1 MRTIALFFCILFIP
15 CVSLYSEI
23 INGYSAKLAATRLE
37 IHNLDSLIRDSDLSG
52 KELKKIKN
60 CIKRLRNLQETEK
73 ELTVWHEK
81 TEALLRQL
89 RDIDPVLY
97 HEIDAIT
104 DSEGHPTDV
113 YVKVVMNGEL
123 IHGAV
128 ATTNLNQCPDNPNA
142 YTSEFGRHTVCVQ
155 VCALKNILVSLVHE
169 FGHVRYLV
177 PNLKSYMEYYNKY
190 YNNHSDKFT
199 AMHQYNVGHNS
210 DDPSHQSVKFVLS
223 RFHVRQ
229 DSLEIL
235 PTMDTGD
242 KEPDL

>member
-1 MRTIALFFCILFIP
+1 MRTIALLFCILFIP
-15 CVSLYSEI
+15 FGPLRSKI
-23 INGYSAKLAATRLE
+23 INGYSAKLAATRLT
-37 IHNLDSLIRDSDLSG
+37 IHNLDSLVRDPDLSDR
-52 KELKKIKN
+52 ELKKIKK
-60 CIKRLRNLQETEK
+60 CVKVLRNLQEKEK
-73 ELTVWHEK
+73 ALTVWHDK

-97 HEIDAIT
+97 HEIDAIS

-113 YVKVVMNGEL
+113 YVKVVVNGQL

-128 ATTNLNQCPDNPNA
+128 ATTNFNQCPDNPNV

-155 VCALKNILVSLVHE
+155 VCALKNILVSLAHE
-169 FGHVRYLV
+169 FGHVRYQV

-190 YNNHSDKFT
+190 YNNDSDKFT
-199 AMHQYNVGHNS
+199 PMHQYNVGHNS

-223 RFHVRQ
+223 RFHVRL

-235 PTMDTGD
+235 PTMDAGD